1 MSRARIVLNDEGEF
15 QGVAIRCPGCKWS
28 DGSPMD
34 HYLNVKCPPKLK
46 ESTYNAGRPHWE
58 WNGSLDKPTFSPSFL
73 EWCNKKDGT
82 VISRCHSFIRD
93 GRIEFLND
101 CTHEL
106 KGQTVDLPEIP
117 DDD

>member
-15 QGVAIRCPGCKWS
+15 QGVAIRCPACKWS

-34 HYLNVKCPPKLK
+34 HYLNVKCPPELK
-46 ESTYNAGRPHWE
+46 ESAHNAGRPHWG
-58 WNGSLDKPTFSPSFL
+58 WNGSLDKPTFSPSL
-73 EWCNKKDGT
+73 LNYIESPNGR
-82 VISRCHSFIRD
+82 RCHSFIRD
-93 GRIEFLND
+93 GRIEFLSD
-101 CTHEL
+101 CTHAL

>member
-1 MSRARIVLNDEGEF
+1 MSRARVVLNDEVEV

-34 HYLNVKCPPKLK
+34 HYLNVKCPPELK

-58 WNGSLDKPTFSPSFL
+58 WNGSLDKPTFSPSLLVDAGQRFL
-73 EWCNKKDGT
+73 
-82 VISRCHSFIRD
+82 CHSFIRD